1 MLPRRQR
8 NWRVAEDNMGK
19 NIKKER
25 KKKMDEKIESKASRL
40 PFNLKM
46 QHPGHVKTTN
56 ANAISA
62 FPGQFF
68 SHIELLPK
76 I

>member
-1 MLPRRQR
+1 
-8 NWRVAEDNMGK
+8 MGK
-19 NIKKER
+19 NIKKKKER

-40 PFNLKM
+40 PFNLKI

-68 SHIELLPK
+68 FST
-76 I
+76 